1 MWTILVVDDHS
12 LFREG
17 LVKLISHWDD
27 FSVIGEVSNGAQA
40 IEKIEALL
48 PDLVLMDIK
57 MPVMD
62 GLEAT
67 EKIARQIPSTRIVML
82 TSSEEEEDLFR
93 AIKIGACGYVLKD
106 IKSDRLR
113 ELLIGAMQGEAAL
126 SSMMATK
133 IMNEFVKSEHTR
145 IDSRD
150 NALEPL
156 SERETQVLQLV
167 VEGLTN
173 YEISKRIF
181 LSENTVKKHLGNILQ
196 KLHLNNRVEAA
207 VFAVKEGIIKP

>member
-1 MWTILVVDDHS
+1 MWTILVVDDHN

-27 FSVIGEVSNGAQA
+27 FAVIGEVANGQQA
-40 IEKIEALL
+40 VEKIEALL

-67 EKIARQIPSTRIVML
+67 EKIARRNPSTRIVML

-133 IMNEFVKSEHTR
+133 IMNEFAKSEYPHSTSQ
-145 IDSRD
+145 DS
-150 NALEPL
+150 ALEPL
-156 SERETQVLQLV
+156 TDRETQVLQLV